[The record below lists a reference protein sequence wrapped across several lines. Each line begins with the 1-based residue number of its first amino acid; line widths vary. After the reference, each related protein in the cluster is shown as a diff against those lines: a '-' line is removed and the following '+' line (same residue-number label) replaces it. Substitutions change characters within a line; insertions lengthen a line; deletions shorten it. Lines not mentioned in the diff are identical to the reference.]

1 MKNLYDCG
9 ILFCYFRIQRKN
21 ENVLILKFN
30 YSNYPFNVLNCFYE
44 PFYNWLIYRFKVQ
57 TQVHII

>member
-1 MKNLYDCG
+1 MKTYGTNFMKNLYDCG

-44 PFYNWLIYRFKVQ
+44 PFYN
-57 TQVHII
+57 